1 MSETAFRVTVPQNL
15 DEVFSIDNFKFTAIK
30 VQMKYIFEVLQKI
43 GIRMEDL
50 DFRFSNKLQA
60 INEMEKTVKSLT
72 VKTGQL
78 SKDVDNNYNEFLDVK
93 ESHLEKIEMNSQGL
107 KDMGTHKSRIAKL
120 EDDLIE
126 LGI

>member
-15 DEVFSIDNFKFTAIK
+15 DEVFSIDNFKFTEIK

-93 ESHLEKIEMNSQGL
+93 ESHLEKIEINSQGL

>member
-15 DEVFSIDNFKFTAIK
+15 DEVFSIDNFKFTEIK

>member
-15 DEVFSIDNFKFTAIK
+15 DEVFSIDNFKFTEIK

-93 ESHLEKIEMNSQGL
+93 ESHLEKIEVNSQGL